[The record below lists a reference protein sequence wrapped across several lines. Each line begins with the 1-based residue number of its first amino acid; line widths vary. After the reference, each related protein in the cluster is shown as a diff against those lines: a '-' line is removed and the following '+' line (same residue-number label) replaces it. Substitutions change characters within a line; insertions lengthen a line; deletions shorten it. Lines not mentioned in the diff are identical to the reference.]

1 MDIAAWLSRAILRID
16 MLLLTKATSNVFPAP
31 QRAVKRLFIL
41 RYFPTEATLLIGAMQ
56 EHDLRRKTVGRKR
69 TDDYSRI
76 PEGPG
81 SSNITRFPNL
91 SSIVRA

>member
-56 EHDLRRKTVGRKR
+56 EHDLRRKTSGKETDRRLLQNSRR
-69 TDDYSRI
+69 TRELEYHS
-76 PEGPG
+76 
-81 SSNITRFPNL
+81 FP
-91 SSIVRA
+91 